1 MRHNLRHFLF
11 WQDSLP
17 ILRLAIKL
25 NLILLKTILQF
36 KCAPLFLGLSEENL
50 VINGTSIVH
59 NLGAKPKEKSPI
71 KASMCVNSSNS
82 SIENSSSNSQNIEK
96 ATEQFSELK
105 VQPSDE
111 NSVNHVE
118 YIVYENE
125 LQMPCIMRLIQK
137 DLSEP
142 YSIYTYRYFIHNWPH
157 LCFMVS

>member
-1 MRHNLRHFLF
+1 M
-11 WQDSLP
+11 
-17 ILRLAIKL
+17 
-25 NLILLKTILQF
+25 LKTILQF
-36 KCAPLFLGLSEENL
+36 KCASLFLGLSEENL

-111 NSVNHVE
+111 NSVNQVE

>member
-1 MRHNLRHFLF
+1 
-11 WQDSLP
+11 
-17 ILRLAIKL
+17 
-25 NLILLKTILQF
+25 
-36 KCAPLFLGLSEENL
+36 
-50 VINGTSIVH
+50 
-59 NLGAKPKEKSPI
+59 
-71 KASMCVNSSNS
+71 MCVNSTNS

-111 NSVNHVE
+111 NSVNQVE